1 MFSQDGSVFLLHQE
15 ALCSAEINGCPILH
29 RMTVLPVLGLLQQS
43 KDRNTAKSIKA
54 YQPLSQVR
62 TQKDTT
68 KEYLAYPE

>member
-1 MFSQDGSVFLLHQE
+1 MIFHLFVHSAPSD
-15 ALCSAEINGCPILH
+15 ALCRAELNVCPVLH

-43 KDRNTAKSIKA
+43 KNRNTAKSTKA